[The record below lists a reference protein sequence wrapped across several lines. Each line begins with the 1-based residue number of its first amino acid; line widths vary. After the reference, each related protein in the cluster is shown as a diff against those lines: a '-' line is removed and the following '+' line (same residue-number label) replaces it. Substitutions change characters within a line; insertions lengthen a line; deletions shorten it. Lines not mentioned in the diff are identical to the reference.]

1 MGRCE
6 GTTKDGTRCK
16 VAAMGDQKMCFQHSD
31 KCPICLERLGQGDDT
46 SSLACGHSF
55 HATCVYHWLDRSTTC
70 PMCRFQVKSMTM
82 EVEHDP
88 VLDDVWSTIPG
99 LLREL
104 VNDGTLLLSDRV
116 RIGAVFTITN
126 IESGQIIRT
135 SNFT

>member
-1 MGRCE
+1 
-6 GTTKDGTRCK
+6 
-16 VAAMGDQKMCFQHSD
+16 
-31 KCPICLERLGQGDDT
+31 
-46 SSLACGHSF
+46 
-55 HATCVYHWLDRSTTC
+55 
-70 PMCRFQVKSMTM
+70 M

>member
-1 MGRCE
+1 
-6 GTTKDGTRCK
+6 
-16 VAAMGDQKMCFQHSD
+16 
-31 KCPICLERLGQGDDT
+31 
-46 SSLACGHSF
+46 
-55 HATCVYHWLDRSTTC
+55 
-70 PMCRFQVKSMTM
+70 VKSMTM